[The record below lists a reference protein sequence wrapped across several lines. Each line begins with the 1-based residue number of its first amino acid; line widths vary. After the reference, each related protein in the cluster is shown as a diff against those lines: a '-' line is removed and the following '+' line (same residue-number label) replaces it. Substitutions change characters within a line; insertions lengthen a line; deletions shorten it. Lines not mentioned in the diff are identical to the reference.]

1 MNAFRVTTL
10 AASVLLGLGVALS
23 AGCVEVRGEE
33 QSGADLFIEA
43 CRHQGLDPVQVRSG
57 YAEFEVE
64 IRTPPLTE
72 LEIQKNVD
80 EEVDL
85 MRKHMANAVTDV
97 GRRHVEQAIRDT
109 PARIRS
115 RNLGI
120 ERSRSKVLFRGNDR
134 SEGYRRHEILRFDP
148 VTTTWSGK
156 PEVLVQRG
164 MNERGGS
171 VMWDPQARHAMVL
184 DTVWSSEEFQAFGR
198 LQGEPSRV
206 ATALLLHGSN
216 PSEFRFTPQG
226 IASFMSNVAQMVR
239 GGTIAA
245 YRLVGEERYDGDA
258 VAQIVESRKKTAGKD
273 QVLQR
278 YWIDPAR
285 GYVCPFIELY
295 DDSGRV
301 TERWKSSDYF
311 LHEPSGLWFPA
322 LHVHT
327 TLKPKTDLFAEERT
341 YRLNRRALLIN
352 QAVGDADFAVELP
365 TGARVLDA
373 RGQAQV
379 SYKATKP
386 LTLSLGRGDLDLQS
400 IPGLVPL
407 STSRKDARGRSLRLG
422 WIGSALKQH
431 WLAVANSV
439 ILAALLGALAWKV
452 LRRRRDRHGSQG
464 TRKAR

>member
-43 CRHQGLDPVQVRSG
+43 CRHQGLNPVQLRSG

-72 LEIQKNVD
+72 LEIQKKVD
-80 EEVDL
+80 EEVEL
-85 MRKHMANAVTDV
+85 MRKHMANAVNDV

-206 ATALLLHGSN
+206 ATALILQGSN
-216 PSEFRFTPQG
+216 PSDFRFTPQG
-226 IASFMSNVAQMVR
+226 IASFTSTVAQMER

-258 VAQIVESRKKTAGKD
+258 VAKVVESRKKSAGKE

-285 GYVCPFIELY
+285 GCICPLIELY

-301 TERWKSSDYF
+301 TERWKSSDYI

-327 TLKPKTDLFAEERT
+327 TFKPQTELFAEERT
-341 YRLNRRALLIN
+341 YRFDPRVLLIN
-352 QAVGDADFAVELP
+352 QAVGDADFAVDLP

-373 RGQAQV
+373 RNQAQV

-386 LTLSLGRGDLDLQS
+386 VTLSLGNGDLDLKS

-407 STSRKDARGRSLRLG
+407 STARNVARGPLFHID
-422 WIGSALKQH
+422 WIGSVLKQH
-431 WLAVANSV
+431 WLAVVNSV
-439 ILAALLGALAWKV
+439 ILTALLGAIAWKAF
-452 LRRRRDRHGSQG
+452 RRRRDGPGSRG
-464 TRKAR
+464 ARKAR

>member
-1 MNAFRVTTL
+1 MNASRVTPL
-10 AASVLLGLGVALS
+10 AASVLLGLSVALS
-23 AGCVEVRGEE
+23 AGRAEVRGDE
-33 QSGADLFIEA
+33 QPGVDLFIEA
-43 CRHQGLDPVQVRSG
+43 CRHQGLNPVQIRSG
-57 YAEFEVE
+57 YAEFELE
-64 IRTPPLTE
+64 IKTPPLSE
-72 LEIQKNVD
+72 QEIQKRIDDHIELV
-80 EEVDL
+80 
-85 MRKHMANAVTDV
+85 RTRMAKAVTDV
-97 GRRHVEQAIRDT
+97 GRRSVEQQIRDT
-109 PARIRS
+109 PAFIRAQ
-115 RNLGI
+115 NVGI

-148 VTTTWSGK
+148 VTATWSGK

-171 VMWDPQARHAMVL
+171 VMWNPQARHAMVL

-206 ATALLLHGSN
+206 ATALLLQGSN

-226 IASFMSNVAQMVR
+226 IASFTSMVAQMER

-258 VAQIVESRKKTAGKD
+258 VAKVVESRKKTAGKD

-285 GYVCPFIELY
+285 GYVCPLIELY

-311 LHEPSGLWFPA
+311 LQEPSGLWFPA

-327 TLKPKTDLFAEERT
+327 TFKPQTELFAEERT
-341 YRLNRRALLIN
+341 YRLDPRALLIN
-352 QAVGDADFAVELP
+352 QAVGDADFAVDLP
-365 TGARVLDA
+365 TGARVLDG

-386 LTLSLGRGDLDLQS
+386 VTLSLGRRALDLQS

-407 STSRKDARGRSLRLG
+407 LTSRKDDLGPLLRVD
-422 WIGSALKQH
+422 WIGSVLKQH
-431 WLAVANSV
+431 WLAVVNGV
-439 ILAALLGALAWKV
+439 ILTALLGAIAWKAF
-452 LRRRRDRHGSQG
+452 RRRRDGHGSQVA
-464 TRKAR
+464 RKAR